1 MDQNLCN
8 VAWYELEI
16 ANIQTEMGEISAK
29 SEEYD
34 VLLKKLETLSN
45 KVLDIERL
53 KLERDKLDVSKW
65 HDYNEQKLGKRKMV
79 WDGVKMIFS
88 GAITF
93 LGIGAITHYEQEHT
107 ITTKAWNIVSNLFK
121 SKA

>member
-8 VAWYELEI
+8 VEWYELEI
-16 ANIQTEMGEISAK
+16 ANIQTEMSECSAK
-29 SEEYD
+29 SEEYNA
-34 VLLKKLETLSN
+34 LLKQLETLSN

-53 KLERDKLDVSKW
+53 KLERDKLDVSQW
-65 HDYNEQKLGKRKMV
+65 HDYYEQKLGKRKMV